1 MIGVKRIRREP
12 MTVDDDYLIL
22 AMAVLTTMALIYLF
36 GLPTGG
42 LWLP

>member
-1 MIGVKRIRREP
+1 MI
-12 MTVDDDYLIL
+12 VDDEDLITIV
-22 AMAVLTTMALIYLF
+22 AVFSILTLIWMF

>member
-22 AMAVLTTMALIYLF
+22 AMAVFSILTLIWMF